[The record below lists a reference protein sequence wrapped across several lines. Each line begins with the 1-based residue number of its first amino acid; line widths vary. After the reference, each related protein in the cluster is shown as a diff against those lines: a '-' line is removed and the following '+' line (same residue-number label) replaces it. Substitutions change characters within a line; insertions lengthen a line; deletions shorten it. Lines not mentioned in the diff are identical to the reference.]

1 MEERSKFIESHHF
14 VESHQHFS
22 YGTVNPVYQNNV
34 KVRRTYGWLC
44 PFDGYKSNKRF
55 NVQRHINAVHGW
67 DAGVPVDSRT
77 GETSAEKVVKSITK
91 KKFPNTLTP
100 NYSGSDSVR
109 SICSDTAFGSNMGLK
124 WNQAIPPIALSSPAC
139 ESRIRMPFLESQ
151 KERIRQLG
159 YSGHSYN
166 RPPAGPRNDYDGR
179 TKRMIPYSKHNAYSS
194 NTGDYPN
201 ASGCLGYN
209 KSYRS
214 KRYLNEPR
222 GIQESPSINY
232 FEALHTYQSLPIN
245 PQNIVLTQMRQFLA
259 FIKQG

>member
-1 MEERSKFIESHHF
+1 
-14 VESHQHFS
+14 
-22 YGTVNPVYQNNV
+22 
-34 KVRRTYGWLC
+34 
-44 PFDGYKSNKRF
+44 
-55 NVQRHINAVHGW
+55 
-67 DAGVPVDSRT
+67 VDSRT
-77 GETSAEKVVKSITK
+77 GETSAEKVVNAITQ

-139 ESRIRMPFLESQ
+139 ESSIRMPFLESQ

-201 ASGCLGYN
+201 ASGYLGCN